1 MTDALGRKVLQLT
14 LDPAE
19 EEQTVTV
26 TSELNSVIEWMPTM
40 LRILQIQRRSY
51 LALETA
57 TNGYNL

>member
-51 LALETA
+51 LAF
-57 TNGYNL
+57 NRSCNQRI